1 MKRRIYYM
9 VLLWVMS
16 NLENQIFN
24 GVNVKDLEKI
34 INFLDALVNA
44 T

>member
-1 MKRRIYYM
+1 MKKLTYYM

-16 NLENQIFN
+16 NLENQFFN

-34 INFLDALVNA
+34 INFLEALVNA